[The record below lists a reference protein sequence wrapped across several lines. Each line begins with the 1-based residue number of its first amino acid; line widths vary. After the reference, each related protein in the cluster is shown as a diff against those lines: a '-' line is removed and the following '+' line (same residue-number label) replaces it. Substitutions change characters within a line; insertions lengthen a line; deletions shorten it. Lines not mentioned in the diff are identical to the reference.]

1 MPLLPLVQG
10 SSGWPEFFAD
20 TDRADLHVEII
31 EHAQYLVVPVLTVY
45 ELAKK
50 LAREAG
56 DDVAAAALSPMQR
69 GKVISINLPLALEAA
84 VNGLH
89 SGHPL

>member
-10 SSGWPEFFAD
+10 SSCWPGFLVD
-20 TDRADLHVEII
+20 TDRAGLHAEVIK
-31 EHAQYLVVPVLTVY
+31 HARYLVVPVLTVY

-89 SGHPL
+89 SGDPL